1 MEISKKEVAADV
13 PVIVRRAVVVDV
25 EQTIVGVVAIV
36 TTDVEA
42 RVRRAEVPVI
52 ARGLRTKNTG
62 NAQTVPYKVQR
73 LTARLSAGAAAP
85 SDSPVGEFLEAA
97 ADVPVIVRR
106 AAVVDVEQTIA
117 GAVAIVTT
125 DAEARARRAEVP
137 AIARVRCVTTG
148 RGCGDKRREAAVC
161 LDLECGRPAIG
172 RNADRRAAAAVAE
185 LGGIQDDVQA
195 VAVVVAAIAP
205 VQHVIPQALDVA
217 VLRPAAIGGAAAL
230 GRTSVVR
237 HTVGVAHRLRRAVVA
252 ASIADFR
259 LTVPVAKF
267 DDIEQ
272 PDSKPHGKIALPDGR
287 AEIVDAGAGRRAG
300 HVRPG
305 AAGAALIGAVAVVSA
320 DVHHVP
326 LTVTVASVHVRG
338 ADAVA
343 LHRAV
348 GDLDAHAPAVLG
360 QLVPKFRDA
369 DHRAAGAFAL
379 YHARP
384 GLQVVER
391 TAIAACARDIRH
403 RVGKLCRLVGS
414 APLGGAGAVPACAV
428 DVDVGQLKGVILV
441 LSDLYGGGGGL
452 VAQRGRYRPRA
463 SDGQIQLDA
472 AALRHRAG
480 DGLVPALGGDGA
492 ARLNRDG
499 QGVVGQ
505 GKGLGAAILRLH
517 CLRGHAGA
525 ERGGDLPLAVVGQGR
540 RKAAVGGRASYLF
553 VPADCGD
560 GASRFR
566 LHHHPGQYDAA
577 YSRSVRSSA
586 GDGEGLVG
594 LDFDSVDAVA
604 GGFGVCGCAGDGEG
618 GISVDIFFCLF
629 SSRLRS
635 QSVSLYRFEPV
646 FLSTFKPVLYGNLI
660 GAIGTDNDFSIIF
673 QDNTTSRFPCPSSRI
688 VTLSAT
694 LSATYRVKIPL
705 SSLSSS

>member
-1 MEISKKEVAADV
+1 M
-13 PVIVRRAVVVDV
+13 
-25 EQTIVGVVAIV
+25 AIV
-36 TTDVEA
+36 TTDAET
-42 RVRRAEVPVI
+42 RVRRVEVPVI
-52 ARGLRTKNTG
+52 ARHPGTKNTG

-97 ADVPVIVRR
+97 ADVPAIVRR
-106 AAVVDVEQTIA
+106 AAVADVEQTTV
-117 GAVAIVTT
+117 GVVAIATT
-125 DAEARARRAEVP
+125 DAETRARRVEDPV
-137 AIARVRCVTTG
+137 IARVRCVIAG
-148 RGCGDKRREAAVC
+148 RRRGDKHREAAVC
-161 LDLECGRPAIG
+161 LDLECRRPAIG

-230 GRTSVVR
+230 GRTGVVR
-237 HTVGVAHRLRRAVVA
+237 HTVSVAHRLRRAVVA

-259 LTVPVAKF
+259 LTVPVGKL
-267 DDIEQ
+267 DNVQQ
-272 PDSKPHGKIALPDGR
+272 PERKPHSKIALPDGR
-287 AEIVDAGAGRRAG
+287 AEAVDVRPGRGAG

-320 DVHHVP
+320 DVHHIP
-326 LTVTVASVHVRG
+326 LAVAVASVHVGRRNGVTRHLAVCDFDAYAGTGLLQQIPELGDSHHRTAG
-338 ADAVA
+338 ALADGHAAPRQTVIKRTAVA
-343 LHRAV
+343 LCA
-348 GDLDAHAPAVLG
+348 GDV
-360 QLVPKFRDA
+360 
-369 DHRAAGAFAL
+369 
-379 YHARP
+379 
-384 GLQVVER
+384 
-391 TAIAACARDIRH
+391 RH
-403 RVGKLCRLVGS
+403 RVGKLRCLVGA
-414 APLGGAGAVPACAV
+414 APLGGAGAIPACAV
-428 DVDVGQLKGVILV
+428 DVDIGQLKGVVLV
-441 LSDLYGGGGGL
+441 LAHLQAALGGL

-492 ARLNRDG
+492 ARLDRHG

-566 LHHHPGQYDAA
+566 LHHQPGQHDAA
-577 YSRSVRSSA
+577 HRRSVRRRA

-604 GGFGVCGCAGDGEG
+604 GGFGVCGSALDCQG
-618 GISVDIFFCLF
+618 GVGAHY
-629 SSRLRS
+629 SSRL
-635 QSVSLYRFEPV
+635 VGAFFRF
-646 FLSTFKPVLYGNLI
+646 FYG
-660 GAIGTDNDFSIIF
+660 
-673 QDNTTSRFPCPSSRI
+673 
-688 VTLSAT
+688 
-694 LSATYRVKIPL
+694 
-705 SSLSSS
+705 